1 MALLNRFSCLLLI
14 VLLIAAGA
22 SSQIRAAEP
31 LRLEGDGWYTWQ
43 IESVGEYAEEIFYV
57 QMKAGKP
64 KEIEIAGRWCNSR
77 NRSDQRHPEA
87 TDLGLLEADQSIDWF
102 EQYIGTRSD
111 LSSDALAAISMHESD
126 RALKI
131 LIGIVE
137 SDADMDIR
145 EDAVFWMAQ
154 SDSEA
159 AFNYLDRLLMI
170 D

>member
-1 MALLNRFSCLLLI
+1 MNRQDGPTQAEFHEAISTRSGRCYSARLNRITGLLLT

-22 SSQIRAAEP
+22 S
-31 LRLEGDGWYTWQ
+31 
-43 IESVGEYAEEIFYV
+43 
-57 QMKAGKP
+57 
-64 KEIEIAGRWCNSR
+64 GRT
-77 NRSDQRHPEA
+77 EA
-87 TDLGLLEADQSIDWF
+87 TDLGLLKADQSIDWF
-102 EQYIGTRSD
+102 EQYIGTHSD
-111 LSSDALAAISMHESD
+111 LSSDALAAISMHEGD
-126 RALKI
+126 HALKI

-137 SDADMDIR
+137 SDAGMDIR